1 MLDDNDTVS
10 TGSRAICFAKRTLE
24 IWDRLGVRRRCSK
37 KASYG
42 RSARSF
48 SGDEQV
54 YQFNLQPEGGH
65 KMPAFINLQQYYVEE
80 FLVDTDRRTAARRSA
95 MEEPRDARRAA

>member
-1 MLDDNDTVS
+1 MVLDDNDTVS

-24 IWDRLGVRRRCSK
+24 IWDRLGCAAPMLAKGVVWQVGKVFFR
-37 KASYG
+37 
-42 RSARSF
+42 
-48 SGDEQV
+48 DEQV

-80 FLVDTDRRTAARRSA
+80 FLVDRGSANCRASICGGRTA
-95 MEEPRDARRAA
+95 